1 MHHLTPGHTK
11 GCTTWSMAAQLRR
24 PAELRKSDL
33 EIAKKPAGHGS
44 VGGDG
49 GGPQGQGESLDVSFQ
64 DLLQAGGGLAHET
77 SGGVKRVRWATARAY
92 SRQTSWGAS
101 WWCGSGN
108 APSDVA

>member
-64 DLLQAGGGLAHET
+64 DLFQAGGGLAHET
-77 SGGVKRVRWATARAY
+77 SGGVVKRVRLATARAY

-101 WWCGSGN
+101 WT
-108 APSDVA
+108 